1 MTDTLKKY
9 LTASK
14 PVTLAFLMLVIF
26 GAGRLYPEVLE
37 EDRCEYPVWS
47 VKTQDTGAERI
58 AYALVSKI
66 YGTQI
71 WTINTE
77 NARNKVMLTSV
88 NWNRHPYWSWDG
100 KRIAFAGGDEK
111 QVQQIFIMTED
122 GTEQLKLTS
131 GPEDKLY
138 PVFSPKGDKLIYISV
153 DKEDA
158 SLYEVAVSGK
168 SAPVLITKCGKVGK
182 NTVLNP
188 AAFSPDGANIA
199 YVKLDTE
206 FKNQNIYIYST
217 GTKQEKQLTTEG
229 FVGSGLAWSP
239 DGAKLSYISPG
250 KGKGYSVYVRDISS
264 GVATEI
270 VTAVTPLGVSW
281 SPDSKRLCFL
291 RNYQV
296 WIADLDGKNQKQ
308 LTTQEIVVDV
318 KAWQDR
324 KRQNMIELMKLK
336 EYIGR
341 TVWLKKTIMTDRG
354 EKLEKLSEAKIL
366 NVRNKL
372 LLPDKYRVMD
382 DSRFGIEIE
391 LRINNKKFYVVYL
404 YESNQYTE
412 DFSKFFF
419 MTNPYLSF
427 GWSADVWDAIKA
439 RKVITGMSKTQ
450 VMLAIG
456 EPTEVIRNTGSASEL
471 WNYKFLGTVTFVE
484 GKVREFKQSGKEIN
498 NKGGVK

>member
-1 MTDTLKKY
+1 MTNTLKKINKVF
-9 LTASK
+9 K
-14 PVTLAFLMLVIF
+14 PVILSALLLSAFGLGQSFAETM
-26 GAGRLYPEVLE
+26 E

-47 VKTQDTGAERI
+47 VKTQDTGVERI

-77 NARNKVMLTSV
+77 NARNKIMLTSV
-88 NWNRHPYWSWDG
+88 NWNRHPFWSWDG
-100 KRIAFAGGDEK
+100 KRLAFAGGDEK
-111 QVQQIFIMTED
+111 QVQQIFVMTED
-122 GTEQLKLTS
+122 GTEQTKLTS

-138 PVFSPKGDKLIYISV
+138 PVFSPKGDKVIYISV

-158 SLYEVAVSGK
+158 SLYEIPVSGK
-168 SAPVLITKCGKVGK
+168 GSPVLITKCGKIGK
-182 NTVLNP
+182 DTVLNP
-188 AAFSPDGANIA
+188 AAYSPDGASIA

-206 FKNQNIYIYST
+206 FKNQNIYIYRT

-229 FVGSGLAWSP
+229 FIGSGLSWSP
-239 DGAKLSYISPG
+239 DGSKLSFISPG
-250 KGKGYSVYVRDISS
+250 KGKGFSIYVRDISS
-264 GVATEI
+264 GATTEI
-270 VTAVTPLGVSW
+270 ITSVTPLGLSW
-281 SPDSKRLCFL
+281 APDSKRLTFL

-296 WIADLDGKNQKQ
+296 WVSDADGKNQKQ
-308 LTTQEIVVDV
+308 LTTQEIVADV
-318 KAWQDR
+318 KSWQDR
-324 KRQNMIELMKLK
+324 KKQNMVELMKLK

-391 LRINNKKFYVVYL
+391 LRINNKKFYIVYL
-404 YESNQYTE
+404 YESSQYTE

-427 GWSADVWDAIKA
+427 GWSNEVWEAIKA
-439 RKVITGMSKTQ
+439 KKVMAGMSKTQ
-450 VMLAIG
+450 VILALG
-456 EPTEVIRNTGSASEL
+456 EPSDVIRTAGSASEL
-471 WNYKFLGTVTFVE
+471 WNYKFLGTVTFIE
-484 GKVREFKQSGKEIN
+484 EKVKEFKPAGKDPG
-498 NKGGVK
+498 KGGSK

>member
-1 MTDTLKKY
+1 MRDALGKTIKACKPVI
-9 LTASK
+9 LTA
-14 PVTLAFLMLVIF
+14 LMLAVL
-26 GAGRLYPEVLE
+26 GGGRIYPEVLE
-37 EDRCEYPVWS
+37 ADRCEYPVWS

-77 NARNKVMLTSV
+77 SARNKIMLTSV

-100 KRIAFAGGDEK
+100 RRIAFAGGDEK

-122 GTEQLKLTS
+122 GTEQIKLTS

-138 PVFSPKGDKLIYISV
+138 PVFSPKGDKVIYISV

-158 SLYEVAVSGK
+158 SLYEVAVTGK
-168 SAPVLITKCGKVGK
+168 GAPLLITRCGKVGK

-199 YVKLDTE
+199 YVKLDPE
-206 FKNQNIYIYST
+206 FKNQNIFIYST
-217 GTKQEKQLTTEG
+217 GTKQEKQLTDEG
-229 FVGSGLAWSP
+229 YIGSGLSWSP
-239 DGAKLSYISPG
+239 DGSKLSYISPG

-264 GVATEI
+264 GSITEI
-270 VTAVTPLGVSW
+270 VTGVTPLGLSW
-281 SPDSKRLCFL
+281 APDSKRLCFL

-296 WIADLDGKNQKQ
+296 WIADADGKNQKQ
-308 LTTQEIVVDV
+308 LTTQEIVADV
-318 KAWQDR
+318 KSWQNR
-324 KRQNMIELMKLK
+324 KRQNMVELVKLK

-341 TVWLKKTIMTDRG
+341 VVWLKKTIMTDRG
-354 EKLEKLSEAKIL
+354 EKLEKLSEARVL

-372 LLPDKYRVMD
+372 LLSDKYKVMD

-391 LRINNKKFYVVYL
+391 LKINNKKFYVVYL

-419 MTNPYLSF
+419 LVNPYLSF
-427 GWSADVWDAIKA
+427 GWPAEIWEAIKA
-439 RKVITGMSKTQ
+439 RKVLTGMSKTQ

-456 EPTEVIRNTGSASEL
+456 EPSEVIRTAGSSSEL
-471 WNYKFLGTVTFVE
+471 WNYKFLGTATFVE
-484 GKVREFKQSGKEIN
+484 EKVKEFKPENKEIKN
-498 NKGGVK
+498 RGGLK